1 MARLGP
7 DFAKTGVTCVGRGR
21 WVDLAEPRARRGCLL
36 EGLCR
41 PDERGTRL
49 DRPQRRSFAM
59 SQKLSGEARKTALAR
74 LRDWSEVKGR
84 DAITKKFVF
93 ADFNQAFGF
102 MTRAA
107 LVAEK
112 LDHHPEWLNVYKNVE
127 VTLSTHDAGG
137 LTELDIKL
145 AEAMDKFAG

>member
-1 MARLGP
+1 
-7 DFAKTGVTCVGRGR
+7 
-21 WVDLAEPRARRGCLL
+21 
-36 EGLCR
+36 
-41 PDERGTRL
+41 
-49 DRPQRRSFAM
+49 M
-59 SQKLSGEARKTALAR
+59 SQKLAGDARKSALSR
-74 LRDWSEVKGR
+74 LKGWNEVSGR

-112 LDHHPEWLNVYKNVE
+112 LDHHPEWFNVYKTVE